1 MVFEITKEIA
11 PVYKHMI
18 EPEML
23 YPLEFPGRVC
33 LGAAKEEEGGMVP
46 TGILTF
52 DVSQGVGELEDFV
65 VANLTWL
72 YVAEEYRQEGVATE
86 LMETFYQIIND
97 TMSDTEFI
105 PIVCDLP
112 FPEEY
117 DLLCAFLEEWGF
129 EFKLA
134 DRYTIRGPLK
144 HFLEI
149 DGLFEEKK
157 SKQVKAFDELT
168 KEEWEELRYLMK
180 ESPDNL
186 EYMGNSALYEEK
198 LSCIYK
204 KNDRIAG
211 VFLIRKVDG
220 TILIPELLTIFDAK
234 DSKGIRWMISYAMQS
249 ALEEYSEEI
258 EIIIDCKTKAA
269 ANIIAYMYEEAE
281 PILVRRGLNIGEEA

>member
-157 SKQVKAFDELT
+157 SKQVKTFDELT

-186 EYMGNSALYEEK
+186 EYIGNSALYEEK

>member
-1 MVFEITKEIA
+1 
-11 PVYKHMI
+11 
-18 EPEML
+18 
-23 YPLEFPGRVC
+23 
-33 LGAAKEEEGGMVP
+33 MVP

-129 EFKLA
+129 EFKLT

-168 KEEWEELRYLMK
+168 KEEWEELRYLLK

-186 EYMGNSALYEEK
+186 EYVGNPALYEEK

-204 KNDRIAG
+204 KNDRIVG

>member
-23 YPLEFPGRVC
+23 YPPEFPGRVC

-186 EYMGNSALYEEK
+186 EYIGNSALYEEK

>member
-97 TMSDTEFI
+97 TMSETEFI

-129 EFKLA
+129 EFKLT

-168 KEEWEELRYLMK
+168 KEEWEELRYLLK

-186 EYMGNSALYEEK
+186 EYVGNSALYEEK

>member
-33 LGAAKEEEGGMVP
+33 LGAAKEEEGGRVP
-46 TGILTF
+46 TGILSF

-129 EFKLA
+129 EFKLT

-168 KEEWEELRYLMK
+168 KEEWEELRYLLK

-186 EYMGNSALYEEK
+186 EYVGNSALYEEK

-258 EIIIDCKTKAA
+258 EIIIDCKTKAV